1 MSHWVMDYETNVNCF
16 LGVFEH
22 YKTNETHVFTC
33 GRLRNDFHKFIE
45 FLDGNIED
53 RSFHISYNGLAF
65 DAQITQ
71 FILTKREEMYDMDGE
86 EIAKLI
92 YWKAQDCINRS
103 RENEFQEWYDKT
115 LSIKQIDVFKLNH
128 WDNKAKRSSL
138 KWIQCSMRWDN
149 VQDMPIDHTEEINTV
164 EDLKQIAS
172 YCRNDVASTKK
183 IMQLSKGE
191 INLRMG
197 LTEKYNIILYSASEP
212 RIAKELFLNAI
223 SKQTG
228 IYKYDLK
235 EMRTNRESIVVKDLI
250 LDYLQFDSPV
260 FKKLKDKF
268 STLRLDA
275 NNLKGSFHEVV
286 KYRGVEISFG
296 LGGVHGAKR
305 GIYEPE
311 DYMTIV
317 SSDVVSYYPN
327 LAIKQEWHPAH
338 LPKKDFC
345 HQYEWFFKERKKIP
359 KSNPQNYVYKIVL
372 NSAYGL
378 SNDVN
383 SFLYDPEF
391 TMRVTINGQLSLM
404 LLSEM
409 ICENIPGA
417 VPLMYNTDGV
427 ETMIPNKYYD
437 KYIEICNEW
446 EVITKL
452 ALEHDEYDKLMLP
465 DCNNYIGVFKKKKI
479 HKDVYDDLI
488 KKQSYDL
495 VTEEDGSYY
504 LSPVKLKGRFEINK
518 KLHKNCSYKVVAEGL
533 YNFFVKGISPEETI
547 KNNRNILDYCG
558 QAKIKGNWT
567 FYALCVEKGKFSET
581 RLQKTNR
588 YLITNQGCKIVKRN
602 NDDKREIQL
611 ESGKWLQ
618 TIFNTYEERSWEEYN
633 INEQYYTQ
641 RIYNEIKQ
649 MNPQLFINQYKIF

>member
-1 MSHWVMDYETNVNCF
+1 MDYETNVNCF
-16 LGVFEH
+16 LGVFED
-22 YKTNETHVFTC
+22 YKTDETHVFTC
-33 GRLRNDFHKFIE
+33 SKLRNDIHEFID
-45 FLDGNIED
+45 FLESHIENG
-53 RSFHISYNGLAF
+53 SFHISYNGLAF
-65 DAQITQ
+65 DAQITE
-71 FILTKREEMYDMDGE
+71 FILVNKERLSILSGE
-86 EIAKLI
+86 EIGRFI
-92 YWKAQDCINRS
+92 YRKAQDCINRS
-103 RENEFQEWYDKT
+103 RNQEFQEWYDKT

-128 WDNKAKRSSL
+128 WDNASKRSSL
-138 KWIQCSMRWDN
+138 KWIQCSMRWKN
-149 VQDMPIDHTEEINTV
+149 VQDMPIDHTEEINTI
-164 EDLKQIAS
+164 EQLKQIAS

-183 IMQLSKGE
+183 IMELSSGE
-191 INLRMG
+191 IKLRMG
-197 LTEKYNIILYSASEP
+197 LTEKYNIILWSASEP
-212 RIAKELFLNAI
+212 RIAKELFADAI

-228 IYKYDLK
+228 INKYELK
-235 EMRTNRESIVVKDLI
+235 DMRTNRTTIVVKDLI
-250 LDYLQFDSPV
+250 LDYLQFKSPV
-260 FKKLKDKF
+260 FTNLKNKF

-311 DYMTIV
+311 EYMTIV

-327 LAIKQEWHPAH
+327 LGIKNEWHPAH

-345 HQYEWFFKERKKIP
+345 EQYEWFFNERKKIP

-427 ETMIPNKYYD
+427 ETIIPKKYFD

-446 EVITKL
+446 ETITKL
-452 ALEHDEYDKLMLP
+452 SLEHDEYSKLMLP
-465 DCNNYIGVFKKKKI
+465 DCNNYIGVFKKKEI
-479 HKDVYDDLI
+479 HKDLYDDLI

-495 VTEEDGSYY
+495 LSREGEKYY
-504 LSPVKLKGRFEINK
+504 LSPVKLKGRFEIDK
-518 KLHKNCSYKVVAEGL
+518 KLHKNCSYKVVSEGL
-533 YNFFVKGISPEETI
+533 YNFFVKGIEPEETVASN
-547 KNNRNILDYCG
+547 KNILDYCG
-558 QAKIKGNWT
+558 QVKIKGAWT
-567 FYALCVEKGKFSET
+567 FNSLSIDKGNYIQNK
-581 RLQKTNR
+581 LQKTNR
-588 YLITNQGCKIVKRN
+588 YLITNKGSKIVKIN
-602 NDDKREIQL
+602 NDDGRQIQV
-611 ESGKWLQ
+611 EAGIWLQ
-618 TIFNTYEERSWEEYN
+618 TLFNVYEEKKWTEYD
-633 INEQYYTQ
+633 INEKYYIQ
-641 RIYNEIKQ
+641 KIKKEIKD
-649 MNPQLFINQYKIF
+649 MSPELFINQYKIF

>member
-1 MSHWVMDYETNVNCF
+1 MRHWVMDYETNVNCF

-22 YKTNETHVFTC
+22 YKTNEVHVFTC
-33 GRLRNDFHKFIE
+33 GKLRNDFDKFID
-45 FLDGNIED
+45 FLDGNIEEQ
-53 RSFHISYNGLAF
+53 SFHISYNGLAF
-65 DAQITQ
+65 DSQITEY
-71 FILTKREEMYDMDGE
+71 ILVNRDLMYTLDGE

-92 YWKAQDCINRS
+92 YAKAQDCITRS
-103 RENEFQEWYDKT
+103 RNKDFQEWYDKT

-128 WDNKAKRSSL
+128 WDNAAKRSSL
-138 KWIQCSMRWDN
+138 KWIQCSMRWNN

-164 EDLKQIAS
+164 EQLKQIAS

-183 IMQLSKGE
+183 IMELSSGE
-191 INLRMG
+191 IKLRMG
-197 LTEKYNIILYSASEP
+197 LTEKYNIILWSASEP
-212 RIAKELFLNAI
+212 RIAKELFADAI
-223 SKQTG
+223 SKKTG
-228 IYKYDLK
+228 INKYDLK
-235 EMRTNRESIVVKDLI
+235 EMRTNRNSIIVKDLI
-250 LDYLQFDSPV
+250 LDYLQFNSPV
-260 FKKLKDKF
+260 FKNLKDKF

-275 NNLKGSFHEVV
+275 NNLKGSFHEVI

-311 DYMTIV
+311 EYMTIV

-378 SNDVN
+378 SNDQH

-427 ETMIPNKYYD
+427 ETIIPKKYYD

-452 ALEHDEYDKLMLP
+452 SLEHDEYSKLMLP
-465 DCNNYIGVFKKKKI
+465 DCNNYIGVFKKKEI
-479 HKDVYDDLI
+479 HKDVYDELI
-488 KKQSYDL
+488 KKPTYDIL
-495 VTEEDGSYY
+495 TKDADKYY
-504 LSPVKLKGRFEINK
+504 LSPVKLKGRFEISK

-533 YNFFVKGISPEETI
+533 YNFFVKGIEPEYTVS
-547 KNNRNILDYCG
+547 KNRNVLDYCA
-558 QAKIKGNWT
+558 QAKIKGDWS
-567 FYALCVEKGKFSET
+567 FYSLNIVEGNYVKEK
-581 RLQKTNR
+581 LQKTNR
-588 YLITNQGCKIVKRN
+588 YFVTNKGCKIVKIN
-602 NDDKREIQL
+602 NTDQREIQL

-618 TIFNTYEERSWEEYN
+618 KIFNTYQKRSWEDYD
-633 INEQYYTQ
+633 INEEYYIQ
-641 RIYNEIKQ
+641 KIYKEIKE
-649 MNPQLFINQYKIF
+649 MNPQLFINQYKLF